1 MSALYRGIATGVAP
15 ALRLWLR
22 YRADHGKEDPAR
34 LAQRYGIAS
43 EARPAGRLIWIHGA
57 SVGEARSA
65 LPLLRAILEHHPLA
79 QALVTT
85 GTLTSAEMLRGALP
99 ARARH
104 QFVPLDV
111 PGWVERFLDHW
122 RPDAALWLESELW
135 PTMLRTLTHRRTPS
149 ALVNARLS
157 ARSFASW
164 RRVAPILR
172 PPVDAFTLVLAQSDA
187 DAARLA
193 ALGARAVLSVGNLKF
208 DAPQLPADIEILAAL
223 GAGIG
228 ERPVWLAASTHP
240 GEEAI
245 VADAHARLAR
255 SLPTLLT
262 IIVPRHA
269 VRGTEIATALRARGL
284 TLAQRGAGEAITA
297 DTAIYLAD
305 TMGELGLFYRL
316 APIAFIG
323 KSLAGD
329 GGQNPLEAAALDTAI
344 LTGPRT
350 GNFAEIFAALDTA
363 GALRIVHDAA
373 SLSAALS
380 GLFADPMSRQRMA
393 QGGADVAASGRGA
406 LTRVMA
412 ALTPVLAAL
421 EPEPAHAR
429 P

>member
-1 MSALYRGIATGVAP
+1 MSALYRSIATGLTP

-34 LAQRYGIAS
+34 LAERYGIAS

-79 QALVTT
+79 QVLVTT

-111 PGWVERFLDHW
+111 PDWVERFLQHW

-135 PTMLRTLTHRRTPS
+135 PTMLRNLAQRGTPS
-149 ALVNARLS
+149 ALVNARMS
-157 ARSFASW
+157 PRSFASW
-164 RRVAPILR
+164 QRVAPIMR

-187 DAARLA
+187 DGARLA
-193 ALGARAVLSVGNLKF
+193 ALGARAVRSVGNLKF
-208 DAPQLPADIEILAAL
+208 DAPQLPADIEMLAAL
-223 GAGIG
+223 GATIG

-240 GEEAI
+240 GEEEI
-245 VADAHARLAR
+245 VADAHAHLAR
-255 SLPTLLT
+255 ALPTLLT

-284 TLAQRGAGEAITA
+284 TLAQRSAGDAIAA

-316 APIAFIG
+316 ASIAFVG
-323 KSLAGD
+323 KSLAGE

-344 LTGPRT
+344 LTGKRI
-350 GNFAEIFAALDTA
+350 GNFTEIFAALDAA
-363 GALRIVHDAA
+363 GALRTVNDATE
-373 SLSAALS
+373 LGDAL
-380 GLFADPMSRQRMA
+380 GALFADPMLRQRMA
-393 QGGADVAASGRGA
+393 QGAADVAASGRGA
-406 LTRVMA
+406 LTRVIA
-412 ALTPVLAAL
+412 ALSPVLAAL
-421 EPEPAHAR
+421 EPGDVHAR
-429 P
+429 T